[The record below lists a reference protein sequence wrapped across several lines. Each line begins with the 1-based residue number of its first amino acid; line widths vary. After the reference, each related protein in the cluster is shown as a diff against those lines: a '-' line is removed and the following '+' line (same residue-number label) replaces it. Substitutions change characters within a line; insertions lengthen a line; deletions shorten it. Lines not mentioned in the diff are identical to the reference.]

1 MKNYT
6 VSSSILSLVKECMF
20 FNEGS
25 GVKSLPLSCVN
36 ETKVKNKFIYS
47 ISGIEGDK
55 INHIHEA
62 LNRSLFSR
70 IPVNQSATAY
80 VKNKTYLNFLEP
92 HRNHY
97 HFLRVDLKNFF
108 HFISDKIVRES
119 LKAHVSTS
127 NISETCNQSN
137 LDLITS
143 LVTYTV
149 PKSAKNTDFVGRSIL
164 PIGFK
169 TSPLISNIV
178 FRRLDILIEKFCSEH
193 NITYT
198 RYADDMLFSSS
209 TMRGDN
215 YREKTPFDDVLGI
228 KDRKPF
234 LHSKRFIEQ
243 LSFIVNLDGYKINRR
258 KTIKKSGYISLNGY
272 FIAGSNYPYIK
283 GELRVSNKKTKIIS
297 KLIYECNTD
306 KSDREVLKAVFK
318 IDVEK
323 LKFRFSPKDSFKDE
337 YCQSQVN
344 NKLVGYR
351 SFLISII
358 KFNDC
363 HQSMDKEFIY
373 RCIRLI
379 ENIELILNRRT

>member
-25 GVKSLPLSCVN
+25 GVKSLPLSCVH

-47 ISGIEGDK
+47 ITGSEGDK

-97 HFLRVDLKNFF
+97 HYLRVDLKNFF

-119 LKAHVSTS
+119 LKEHVSTS
-127 NISETCNQSN
+127 NISETCSQSH
-137 LDLITS
+137 LDLVTS
-143 LVTYTV
+143 LVTYTL

-178 FRRLDILIEKFCSEH
+178 FRKLDILIEKFCSEH

-209 TMRGDN
+209 TMRDGK
-215 YREKTPFDDVLGI
+215 YREKTPFDGVLGI
-228 KDRKPF
+228 KDKKPF
-234 LHSKRFIEQ
+234 VHSQRFIEQ
-243 LSFIVNLDGYKINRR
+243 LSFIINIDGYKINRR
-258 KTIKKSGYISLNGY
+258 KTIKKSGYISINGY
-272 FIAGSNYPYIK
+272 FIEGSNYPYII
-283 GELRVSNKKTKIIS
+283 GELRVSNKKTKVVS
-297 KLIYECNTD
+297 KLIYECSTD
-306 KSDREVLKAVFK
+306 KSDREILKAVFNV
-318 IDVEK
+318 DVEK
-323 LKFRFSPKDSFKDE
+323 LKFRFNPKDSFKDE
-337 YCQSQVN
+337 YSKSQIN
-344 NKLVGYR
+344 NKLIGYR
-351 SFLISII
+351 SYLISLI

-363 HQSMDKEFIY
+363 TQSMNKDFINK
-373 RCIRLI
+373 CSKLI
-379 ENIELILNRRT
+379 SDIELIINRRM